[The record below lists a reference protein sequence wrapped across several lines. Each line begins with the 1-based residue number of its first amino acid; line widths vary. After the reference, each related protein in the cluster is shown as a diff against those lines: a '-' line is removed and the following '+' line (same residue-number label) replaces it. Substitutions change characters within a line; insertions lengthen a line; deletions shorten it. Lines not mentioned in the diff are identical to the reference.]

1 LSMCLCGWV
10 AESLTARLPGERV
23 ALYAGAHKSG
33 VFFDG
38 EWRSVE
44 REEIKN
50 AVGDR
55 KVRLLVATDA
65 ACEGLNLQALGSLI
79 KVDLPWNPSRL
90 EQRIGRIKRIG
101 QARPKVDMLS
111 LVYAETND
119 EKVYRALS
127 QRMRDRYDLFGSLP
141 DTIEDK
147 WIDDIEN
154 MREYFSQFTQ
164 KRQRANAFDL
174 RYGKTVM
181 PEGPGWEL
189 CEKVL
194 SRRDVVERLSAGW

>member
-1 LSMCLCGWV
+1 
-10 AESLTARLPGERV
+10 
-23 ALYAGAHKSG
+23 
-33 VFFDG
+33 
-38 EWRSVE
+38 VE
-44 REEIKN
+44 REDIKG
-50 AVGDR
+50 AVRDR

-65 ACEGLNLQALGSLI
+65 ACEGLNLQTLGALI
-79 KVDLPWNPSRL
+79 NVDLPWNPARL

-101 QARPKVDMLS
+101 QARPKVDMLN
-111 LVYAETND
+111 LVYADTSD

-141 DTIEDK
+141 DTVEDE

-154 MREYFSQFTQ
+154 LQQYFSQFTQ
-164 KRQRANAFDL
+164 KKQRANAFDL

-194 SRRDVVERLSAGW
+194 ARRDVVERLSVAW